1 MSVGGFGVAITLDT
15 TIHVCRA
22 YANIYADVGY
32 AHSSQ
37 NKVAF
42 KRRNVCCWIKVT
54 ERIHVSNTVTH
65 WQMENYESTSEHQ
78 TKDIGQLN
86 KSLKRFTLME
96 TEMKA
101 KLKEDDAEV

>member
-1 MSVGGFGVAITLDT
+1 MA
-15 TIHVCRA
+15 
-22 YANIYADVGY
+22 
-32 AHSSQ
+32 
-37 NKVAF
+37 
-42 KRRNVCCWIKVT
+42 
-54 ERIHVSNTVTH
+54 H